1 MYLNGSGSVCSSVSY
16 PNQTNKT
23 ELLKYNHKVWF
34 WCFSSNQNQ
43 NLTMSAVSTTSIVL
57 VICHRKF
64 FRNKFDRAIEQY
76 QSEIQTICSFLTQG
90 ENFVV
95 TLFIEGQPIAD
106 AKGFKKQIKMKVAE
120 STLEFLTR
128 VCYTIRYELSMYLL
142 DSDFPQHT

>member
-1 MYLNGSGSVCSSVSY
+1 MSTVLILRLFNGC
-16 PNQTNKT
+16 
-23 ELLKYNHKVWF
+23 
-34 WCFSSNQNQ
+34 
-43 NLTMSAVSTTSIVL
+43 IVL

-64 FRNKFDRAIEQY
+64 FRNKFDRVIEQY

-128 VCYTIRYELSMYLL
+128 VCYTIRYELFLRI
-142 DSDFPQHT
+142 DFDIQTVDLNFV